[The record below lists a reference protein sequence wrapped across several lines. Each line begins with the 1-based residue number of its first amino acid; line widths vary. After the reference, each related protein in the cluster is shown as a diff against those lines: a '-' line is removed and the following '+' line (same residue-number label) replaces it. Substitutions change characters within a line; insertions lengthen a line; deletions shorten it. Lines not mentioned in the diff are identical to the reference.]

1 MVYTCLLIASA
12 AAFTS
17 GIGVKLS
24 AAGSLPPIVTP
35 TLPCSTVLLLLLLL
49 QCAHANAAAYT
60 SVVRQHIEQS
70 LHLAPNTA
78 CLFKVT

>member
-1 MVYTCLLIASA
+1 MIHTCLLIASA

-35 TLPCSTVLLLLLLL
+35 TLPCSTVLLFVVDVAV
-49 QCAHANAAAYT
+49 CTCKYSIYIIYEWGSSAY
-60 SVVRQHIEQS
+60 
-70 LHLAPNTA
+70 
-78 CLFKVT
+78 